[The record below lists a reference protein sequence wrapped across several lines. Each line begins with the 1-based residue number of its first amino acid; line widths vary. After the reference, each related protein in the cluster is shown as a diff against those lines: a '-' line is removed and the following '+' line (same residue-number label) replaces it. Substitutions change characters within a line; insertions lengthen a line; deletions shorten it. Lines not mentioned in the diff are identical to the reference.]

1 MDKEVKFSKDL
12 YNILMDI
19 GSFRA
24 FCDLKRNHSKLLYS
38 NFVSS
43 LNELKEQAIDR
54 LFNLYGYS
62 YKFDRRL
69 IMTDGLGRKVEDILD
84 SDDKYQAREIV
95 NIARDEFDID
105 IPFLGFSQEI
115 QEAIDASNKEL
126 SVMLLEGNMAQIYL
140 PSTITKEMLDEV
152 ISEIENRD
160 DYVFFIV
167 RDNMATEELLK
178 EEVEDYLNSLYEL
191 ENNVE
196 DNTDDLIEDNT
207 DDLIED
213 NTDDLVEDN
222 TDDVIEESNNK
233 KEDYIRELI
242 LYTLDN
248 KISVYDYYH
257 KLGEKY
263 RNSQIVDVT
272 EFEKYNPFLTAD
284 DILKLIESDDDNII
298 DFFAESMN
306 RVIMH
311 DFNGEDY
318 EDEFLNNFNDNLN
331 EDENIGQVTSINLD
345 LLYSADGF
353 VLVNEKKVGT
363 LSVYGYEANNPDEV
377 KGKTTYENVPGYIES
392 GFYIN
397 FMEFEENLRNQYNNQ
412 ELSFITVD
420 GEELEYDIVMDA
432 ALELSRQNGAIRLG
446 REFKEKEINSVND
459 LKDLYTGEQASYKG
473 TILNKG
479 MFVSRDILYDFFSR
493 LQVKVKG
500 HEILQDEDSLDNE
513 DVNLEYVR

>member
-196 DNTDDLIEDNT
+196 DNTDDL
-207 DDLIED
+207 
-213 NTDDLVEDN
+213 VEDN

-242 LYTLDN
+242 LYTLAN

-257 KLGEKY
+257 MLGEKY
-263 RNSQIVDVT
+263 RNSQIDDVA

-284 DILKLIESDDDNII
+284 DILKLIESDDENIVG
-298 DFFAESMN
+298 FFAESMN

-311 DFNGEDY
+311 NFNGEDY

-363 LSVYGYEANNPDEV
+363 LSVYGYEADNPDEV
-377 KGKTTYENVPGYIES
+377 KGKTIYENVPGYIES

-397 FMEFEENLRNQYNNQ
+397 FMEFEENLRNQYNNK
-412 ELSFITVD
+412 ELSFITAE

-446 REFKEKEINSVND
+446 KEFKEKEINSVND
-459 LKDLYTGEQASYKG
+459 LKELYTGEQANYKG

-500 HEILQDEDSLDNE
+500 HDISQNIESINNQDTSF
-513 DVNLEYVR
+513 EYVK